1 MQCLSFGY
9 LLCLWKISQFYI
21 LYYESMKYIEASR
34 VQIALNL
41 IAVWGVIM
49 SVLVLGEQITF
60 FQIIGG
66 FLTVVGVVIA
76 QTLMNGTK
84 NIEEIED

>member
-1 MQCLSFGY
+1 MSSG
-9 LLCLWKISQFYI
+9 I